1 MAHSPKPP
9 EAMPVQRTLNTDV
22 VSVSSDECEITRVI
36 THTAR
41 NADTQANDWL
51 SAEAT
56 PQGLVSAGQGPSE
69 GVFPVVSVFQ
79 PEQLRERL
87 DKDGG
92 SARPL
97 LFLSMLLVLLSRNL
111 ILPRETLPQ

>member
-1 MAHSPKPP
+1 MAHSPKRS
-9 EAMPVQRTLNTDV
+9 EAMQSTRNTDV

-36 THTAR
+36 PHNAC

-97 LFLSMLLVLLSRNL
+97 LFLLMLLVLLSRNL
-111 ILPRETLPQ
+111 ILPRVTLPQ